1 MVFKAKKIDQHF
13 YLCYIVVEGQPY
25 PSARHNRQKNFPIG
39 KHSIAT
45 SEQGNAANKRQ
56 VNPLMQT
63 AKNDEALRNSNLKF
77 TVDYHT
83 KMQ

>member
-1 MVFKAKKIDQHF
+1 VIGTL
-13 YLCYIVVEGQPY
+13 YLLKF
-25 PSARHNRQKNFPIG
+25 HTG

-63 AKNDEALRNSNLKF
+63 AKMMRLLEKDRPQVYQKLLCKGLVGS
-77 TVDYHT
+77 
-83 KMQ
+83 

>member
-1 MVFKAKKIDQHF
+1 MTVFKAKKIDQHF

-25 PSARHNRQKNFPIG
+25 PSTRQTNFPIG

-56 VNPLMQT
+56 VNPLMHT
-63 AKNDEALRNSNLKF
+63 AKMMRL
-77 TVDYHT
+77 
-83 KMQ
+83 